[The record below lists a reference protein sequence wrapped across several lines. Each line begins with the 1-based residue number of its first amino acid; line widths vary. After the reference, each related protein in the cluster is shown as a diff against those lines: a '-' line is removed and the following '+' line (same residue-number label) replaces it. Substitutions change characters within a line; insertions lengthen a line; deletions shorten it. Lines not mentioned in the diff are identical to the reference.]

1 MGCWDSKGNGVC
13 ATCDRKGPRNV
24 EVLRALGWHYGNG
37 FTIGGVQYEALLCP
51 ACAKDEKRRAVTKP
65 QIEQD
70 ALPIDWGQYTAAVK
84 GQGGHTR

>member
-13 ATCDRKGPRNV
+13 SCGREGPSDV

-37 FTIGGVQYEALLCP
+37 VTISGAQYEALLCP
-51 ACAKDEKRRAVTKP
+51 ACAKDEKRRVVRKP
-65 QIEQD
+65 SIEQD
-70 ALPIDWGQYTAAVK
+70 ALPLDWGRCAAVVK